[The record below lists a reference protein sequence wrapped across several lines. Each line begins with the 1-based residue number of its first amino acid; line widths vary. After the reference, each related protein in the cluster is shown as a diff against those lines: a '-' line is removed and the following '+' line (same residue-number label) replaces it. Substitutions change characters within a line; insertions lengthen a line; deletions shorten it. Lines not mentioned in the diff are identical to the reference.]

1 MSKIEQVANI
11 IDSIN
16 NHIGKVL
23 RFLIIPLI
31 GIILYEVV
39 MRYFLLK
46 SQLWVPE
53 ISLFIFATLFLIGS
67 GYSFNGHVRLDILY
81 NRLSEKSRAIL
92 DMVTSVFFFLFC
104 IVLLCDG
111 SLNAWDSLMKFERS
125 SSAFGPV
132 LFPIKFAIP
141 IGALLFLLQ
150 GISKLIRD
158 ILILK
163 GTPVEH

>member
-1 MSKIEQVANI
+1 MSKIKHVADA

-16 NHIGKVL
+16 NHIGKAL

-31 GIILYEVV
+31 GIILYEVA

-53 ISLFIFATLFLIGS
+53 ISLFIFATLFLVGS
-67 GYSFNGHVRLDILY
+67 GYSFNGHVKLDIFY

-92 DMVTSVFFFLFC
+92 DIVTSVFFFLFC
-104 IVLLCDG
+104 IVLLWDG
-111 SLNAWDSLMKFERS
+111 SLNAWDSLMKFEKS

-141 IGALLFLLQ
+141 IGGLLFLLQ
-150 GISKLIRD
+150 GISKVIRD
-158 ILILK
+158 VFILK
-163 GTPVEH
+163 GTRIEH